1 MKHVK
6 LKKIGLKNHP
16 KLNERWLHNV
26 IAKDPSV
33 LGIGDVILKDREHIH
48 PDAGRLD
55 LLLQDSDGYR
65 RYEVE
70 IQLGSTDESH
80 IIRAL
85 EYWDI
90 ERRRYPQYDHIAVLI
105 AEDITGRFLNVIGLF
120 NDFIPIMALQVSAI
134 ETPEGIG

>member
-48 PDAGRLD
+48 PGAGRLD

-105 AEDITGRFLNVIGLF
+105 AEDITGRFL
-120 NDFIPIMALQVSAI
+120 DWSLQ
-134 ETPEGIG
+134 